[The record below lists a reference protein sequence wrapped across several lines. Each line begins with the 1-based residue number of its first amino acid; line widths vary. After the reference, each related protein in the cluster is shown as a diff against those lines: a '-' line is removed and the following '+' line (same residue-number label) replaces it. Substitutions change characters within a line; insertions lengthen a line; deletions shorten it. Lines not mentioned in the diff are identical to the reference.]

1 MKISQNPIR
10 KDVIIIGA
18 GASGLICAI
27 EAGKRGRSALVLD
40 HGRRIG
46 NKIRVSGG
54 GRCNFT
60 NLNMGYEYFI
70 SQNPYFCRSAL
81 ARFAPDDFISMLNKY
96 NIGYYEK
103 ENGRLFCK
111 KSSGEVIDMLHRE
124 CAQSGVEMLLSC
136 GISDIERKD
145 SFRVSTDKGLFESG
159 SLVIATGGLSYPEL
173 GATDTGYRIA
183 EQFGIKVTPL
193 KPGLVPLKFGPNDSR
208 TFSELSGI
216 STAVEVNCNNARFKG
231 DMLFTHHGLSGP
243 AILQISSYWNKGDE
257 ITINLLPDIDA
268 YDFFSARRQS
278 RMEMRNLLSQFFPKR
293 FADKWC
299 ETNIQSKPVYQYND
313 KELKESAHKLHNWV
327 VTPAGTEGY
336 NKAEVTLGGI
346 DTDELSSKTME
357 AKKVPGLYFI
367 GEVVDVTGQLGGY
380 NLHWAWASGFVAGQ
394 YV

>member
-46 NKIRVSGG
+46 NKVRVSGG

-60 NLNMGYEYFI
+60 NVNI
-70 SQNPYFCRSAL
+70 SHANYLSGNPHFCKSAI
-81 ARFAPDDFISMLNKY
+81 ARFTPHDFTGMLEKN
-96 NIGYYEK
+96 NIDYYEK

-111 KSSGEVIDMLHRE
+111 KSSGEVIDMLHKE

-136 GISDIERKD
+136 GISDMERKD

-173 GATDTGYRIA
+173 GATDTGYRA
-183 EQFGIKVTPL
+183 ARQFGIKVTPL
-193 KPGLVPLKFGPNDSR
+193 KPALVPLRFGAEDIKNLYG
-208 TFSELSGI
+208 LSGI
-216 STAVEVNCNNARFKG
+216 SIKVRVSCNKSHFQD

-268 YDFFSARRQS
+268 YDFFTARRQS
-278 RMEMRNLLSQFFPKR
+278 RIEMRNMLSQFFPKR

-299 ETNIQSKPVYQYND
+299 ELNMRSRPVHQYDD
-313 KELKESAHKLHNWV
+313 KELKSVAHKLHNWV
-327 VTPAGTEGY
+327 IKPAGTEGY
-336 NKAEVTLGGI
+336 SKAEVTLGGI
-346 DTDELSSKTME
+346 DTNELSSKTME
-357 AKKVPGLYFI
+357 SKKVKGLYFI
-367 GEVVDVTGQLGGY
+367 GEVVDVTGHLGGY
-380 NLHWAWASGFVAGQ
+380 NLHWAWASGFAAGQ
-394 YV
+394 HV

>member
-46 NKIRVSGG
+46 NKVRVSGG

-60 NLNMGYEYFI
+60 NVNMGYEHYI
-70 SQNPYFCRSAL
+70 SQNPYFCKSAL

-103 ENGRLFCK
+103 EDGRLFCK
-111 KSSGEVIDMLHRE
+111 KSSGEVVDMLYKG
-124 CAQSGVEMLLSC
+124 CKLAGVDVVLNC
-136 GISDIERKD
+136 KGNAIDKQDCFI
-145 SFRVSTDKGLFESG
+145 VSTDKGLLESG

-173 GATDTGYRIA
+173 GATDAGYRIA
-183 EQFGIKVTPL
+183 EQFGIKVTPM
-193 KPGLVPLKFGPNDSR
+193 KPGLVPLKFGHNDSR

-257 ITINLLPDIDA
+257 ITINLLPDINA

-299 ETNIQSKPVYQYND
+299 ELNMRSRAVYQYDD
-313 KELKESAHKLHNWV
+313 KELKSVAHKLHNWV
-327 VTPAGTEGY
+327 IKPAGTGGY
-336 NKAEVTLGGI
+336 SKAEVTLGGI
-346 DTDELSSKTME
+346 DTNELSSKTME
-357 AKKVPGLYFI
+357 SKKVKGLYFI
-367 GEVVDVTGQLGGY
+367 GEVVDVTGHLGGY

>member
-1 MKISQNPIR
+1 MKISQTPIR

-46 NKIRVSGG
+46 NKVRVSGG

-60 NLNMGYEYFI
+60 NVNI
-70 SQNPYFCRSAL
+70 SHANYLSGNPHFCKSAI
-81 ARFAPDDFISMLNKY
+81 ARFTPHDFTGMLKKY
-96 NIGYYEK
+96 NINYYEK

-124 CAQSGVEMLLSC
+124 CTESGVEMLLSC
-136 GISDIERKD
+136 GISDMERKD

-173 GATDTGYRIA
+173 GATDTGYRA
-183 EQFGIKVTPL
+183 ARQFGIKVTPL
-193 KPGLVPLKFGPNDSR
+193 KPALVPLRFGAEDIKNLYG
-208 TFSELSGI
+208 LSGI
-216 STAVEVNCNNARFKG
+216 SIKVRVSCNKSHFQD

-268 YDFFSARRQS
+268 YDFFTARRQS
-278 RMEMRNLLSQFFPKR
+278 RIEMRNMLSQFFPKR

-299 ETNIQSKPVYQYND
+299 ELNMRSRPVHQYDD
-313 KELKESAHKLHNWV
+313 KELKSVAHKLHNWV
-327 VTPAGTEGY
+327 IKPAGTEGY
-336 NKAEVTLGGI
+336 SKAEVTLGGI
-346 DTDELSSKTME
+346 DTNELSSKTME
-357 AKKVPGLYFI
+357 SKKVKGLYFI
-367 GEVVDVTGQLGGY
+367 GEVVDVTGHLGGY
-380 NLHWAWASGFVAGQ
+380 NLHWAWASGFAAGQ
-394 YV
+394 HV